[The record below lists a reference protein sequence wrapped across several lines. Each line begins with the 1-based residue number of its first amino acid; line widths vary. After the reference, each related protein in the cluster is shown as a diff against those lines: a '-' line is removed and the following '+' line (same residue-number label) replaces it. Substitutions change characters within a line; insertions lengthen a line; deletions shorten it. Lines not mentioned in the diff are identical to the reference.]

1 MWTLITC
8 LTTVLNW
15 TTELNKSK
23 RPVNSK
29 AEARWLQPMA
39 NDVGEVEQKSQ
50 AWESYLKLMGF
61 RNFYAKYIDFE
72 DHFLILVVTFI
83 FTILLDTFHPSSS
96 SLSHYNMPH
105 YSRTPTSSSSP
116 VLKALQLFQATLPRA
131 INIIAR
137 RQNLLQDGK
146 GYVP

>member
-1 MWTLITC
+1 
-8 LTTVLNW
+8 
-15 TTELNKSK
+15 
-23 RPVNSK
+23 
-29 AEARWLQPMA
+29 MA
-39 NDVGEVEQKSQ
+39 NNVEEGEVEQKSQ

-61 RNFYAKYIDFE
+61 RNFYAKSIDFE

-146 GYVP
+146 IFQDGKGYVP